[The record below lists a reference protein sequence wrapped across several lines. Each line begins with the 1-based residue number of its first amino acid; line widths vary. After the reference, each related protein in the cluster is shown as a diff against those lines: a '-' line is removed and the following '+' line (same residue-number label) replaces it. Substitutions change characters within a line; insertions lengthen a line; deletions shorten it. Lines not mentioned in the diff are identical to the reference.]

1 MMQAY
6 LMNQPR
12 VQLERIFVRK
22 MRWHAERSAVLSP
35 ALEQPKLNVQLDVR
49 HSPLPGQ
56 PLRMKVE
63 LVLSAHCESAGKDA
77 FEARIHLAGL
87 FKLEDPRHAA
97 DRQVI
102 DFCAA
107 QVYPHLRRLFA
118 NQTLAGGFQGLLL
131 HDRHLETALYR
142 LFMGVDSP
150 TGGFAEVF
158 GTLPIVK
165 ESTPVKTALPPKKR
179 TGAPTV
185 LRVLSRRALRS
196 RWLHLALSVPIWSGL
211 FIGVGWWLA
220 ERDHL
225 QTMFGPDITA
235 MVKPGPQ
242 TSASPE
248 KSNADAKAS
257 APAVSTMVTPADDAT
272 HSASAQILRLE
283 KDGRDW
289 LSAQPDN
296 AFTVILAKSSSAR
309 SLVNQIDELTIN
321 SPVFL
326 VGLNGGRYAAIT
338 GTFSNATEAQ
348 RESTRLAKR
357 WPALK
362 PEVLP
367 IAKVR
372 SAQ

>member
-1 MMQAY
+1 
-6 LMNQPR
+6 MNQPR

-22 MRWHAERSAVLSP
+22 MHWHAERAAVLSP
-35 ALEQPKLNVQLDVR
+35 ALAQPKLQVQLDVR
-49 HSPLPGQ
+49 HSPVPGQ
-56 PLRMKVE
+56 PLRMKLE
-63 LVLSAHCESAGKDA
+63 LVLSARCESAGKEA

-97 DRQVI
+97 DQRVI

-107 QVYPHLRRLFA
+107 QVYPHMRRLFA

-131 HDRHLETALYR
+131 HDRHLETALAR
-142 LFMGVDSP
+142 LFMGADSP
-150 TGGFAEVF
+150 QAGFAEIF
-158 GTLPIVK
+158 GTLAAEKPTAPV
-165 ESTPVKTALPPKKR
+165 TPPPLPKKR
-179 TGAPTV
+179 SGPPTA

-196 RWLHLALSVPIWSGL
+196 RWLHLVLSIPIWSGL
-211 FIGVGWWLA
+211 FIGVGWWLT
-220 ERDHL
+220 ERNHL

-242 TSASPE
+242 TSARPE
-248 KSNADAKAS
+248 KSDIDTKA
-257 APAVSTMVTPADDAT
+257 ATPASGPRVATPIDDAT

-296 AFTVILAKSSSAR
+296 AFTIVLAKSASAR
-309 SLVNQIDELTIN
+309 GLVDQVDDLTIN

-326 VGLNGGRYAAIT
+326 VSLSGGRYAAIT
-338 GTFSNATEAQ
+338 GTFSSAAEAQ
-348 RESTRLAKR
+348 RESTRLGKR
-357 WPALK
+357 WPTLK

-372 SAQ
+372 PTQ